1 MTQNLPIALAGASF
15 LADLHGALYWPEE
28 GALIVADLHLEK
40 GSSFADRKR
49 PQFLPPYDTR
59 ITIER
64 LEQLIARHR
73 PVRVICLGDSIHD
86 PDGADRM
93 DPADSDRITLMTA
106 SRDWLWIAG
115 NHDPEP
121 PRRWG
126 GTVLSEAAL
135 GAIMLRHRAGD
146 VPPGPGDGE
155 ISGHFHPTASVSTR
169 AARITG
175 RCFVGD
181 GRRMVLPAFGA
192 YAGGVNVLDP
202 AISGLF
208 GPGFDIVML
217 GRRRLFAFPGSCLR
231 GRA

>member
-1 MTQNLPIALAGASF
+1 MIRT
-15 LADLHGALYWPEE
+15 
-28 GALIVADLHLEK
+28 
-40 GSSFADRKR
+40 
-49 PQFLPPYDTR
+49 
-59 ITIER
+59 
-64 LEQLIARHR
+64 ARTAWT
-73 PVRVICLGDSIHD
+73 PT
-86 PDGADRM
+86 
-93 DPADSDRITLMTA
+93 DSDRIILMTG
-106 SRDWLWIAG
+106 SCDWLWIAG

-126 GTVLSEAAL
+126 GTVLGEAAF
-135 GAIMLRHRAGD
+135 GTVMLRHRAEHT
-146 VPPGPGDGE
+146 PPESGGE

-181 GRRMVLPAFGA
+181 GRRLVLPAFGA
-192 YAGGVNVLDP
+192 YAGGLNVLDP

-217 GRRRLFAFPGSCLR
+217 GRRRLFAFPGSSLR